1 MFRVTGVQTCALPI
15 YTIRHASRYMLKQRS
30 GKIINLTSVS
40 GVLGNAGQANYSASK
55 AGVIG
60 LTKSAAREL
69 ASRGICVNA
78 VAPGYVQTDM
88 TSVLSDQVREQML
101 GQIPLGR
108 AASPEE
114 IASVVLFL
122 ASGQSDYMTG
132 QVLHVDGGMAM

>member
-1 MFRVTGVQTCALPI
+1 
-15 YTIRHASRYMLKQRS
+15 
-30 GKIINLTSVS
+30 
-40 GVLGNAGQANYSASK
+40 
-55 AGVIG
+55 
-60 LTKSAAREL
+60 
-69 ASRGICVNA
+69 
-78 VAPGYVQTDM
+78 
-88 TSVLSDQVREQML
+88 ML